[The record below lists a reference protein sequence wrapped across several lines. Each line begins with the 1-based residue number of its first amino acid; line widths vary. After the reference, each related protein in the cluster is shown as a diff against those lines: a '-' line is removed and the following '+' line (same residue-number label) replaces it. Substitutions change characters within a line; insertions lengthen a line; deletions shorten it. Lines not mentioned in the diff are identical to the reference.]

1 MALDSKT
8 SKLILEPVAH
18 AVAASVRALIS
29 AGVSPQD
36 IIQMLLDNA
45 TDVAARVEP
54 PTVRKVFVEGIVD
67 SIPAMVR
74 DHVAALRPVAGSGL
88 ILPGGRNVAA

>member
-1 MALDSKT
+1 MLDEKT
-8 SKLILEPVAH
+8 SKLVLEPVAH
-18 AVAASVRALIS
+18 AVAASVRVLI
-29 AGVSPQD
+29 ARGVSPAD

-54 PTVRKVFVEGIVD
+54 PGMRQRFVEGIVD

-74 DHVAALRPVAGSGL
+74 DHVAALRPTAGSR
-88 ILPGGRNVAA
+88 IIVPGRSNGT